1 MLKGIWDDIKDPAG
15 RQPLVMAS
23 IPPTEELELLQL
35 IADAQTTNY
44 LAAAGLTVLVI
55 EHISTL
61 PEEIEFVWK
70 SRLSL
75 WSVLYVRTR
84 YYTLVAIAIDVSF
97 MFREIPSSNVCRY
110 FILAEMITSTVESVS
125 VDSIL
130 VLRVWIL
137 YNKSRWLIYFLVPL
151 MTAEIIALL
160 TIGTL
165 SILPAKEYVHIGP
178 ILKGCYPATVPRLF
192 AFYAVPLLA
201 IATIVFLLTLYKCS
215 EHLLRTRFAARMP
228 IVTQFLRDG
237 VFLFLTILVYTA
249 VELGI
254 WFRGRPTLVEA
265 PIIPATAL
273 HAVLGARILLN
284 IKNLGTGSNVDSVS
298 TSIHLSTMSRRHRSA
313 AARARVPWYLQTG
326 EQSDGEG
333 VNEEDIH

>member
-1 MLKGIWDDIKDPAG
+1 MVLLLLQLCGARISVRKGDMIKGVWDGIKYPAG
-15 RQPLVMAS
+15 GQPIVMAS

-44 LAAAGLTVLVI
+44 LAAAGLTVLVF

-75 WSVLYVRTR
+75 WSLLYTR
-84 YYTLVAIAIDVSF
+84 YYTLVTVA
-97 MFREIPSSNVCRY
+97 EIPSSN
-110 FILAEMITSTVESVS
+110 AEMITITVAAVS

-151 MTAEIIALL
+151 MTAHFTRSL
-160 TIGTL
+160 TIGSL
-165 SILPAKEYVHIGP
+165 SILPARGGP
-178 ILKGCYPATVPRLF
+178 ILKGCYSTTVPRLF
-192 AFYAVPLLA
+192 GFYAVPLLA
-201 IATIVFLLTLYKCS
+201 IAIIMFSLTFYKCS

-237 VFLFLTILVYTA
+237 VFLFLTILVSTT

-254 WFRGRPTLVEA
+254 WIRGRQTLVEV
-265 PIIPATAL
+265 PIML

-284 IKNLGTGSNVDSVS
+284 IKNLGTGSNDESVS
-298 TSIHLSTMSRRHRSA
+298 TSIHLSTMSRRHR
-313 AARARVPWYLQTG
+313 AARAKARVPWYLQTG
-326 EQSDGEG
+326 EQSDEEG

>member
-1 MLKGIWDDIKDPAG
+1 RGARISVRKRDMLKGIWDDIKDPAG

-75 WSVLYVRTR
+75 WSVLYMR
-84 YYTLVAIAIDVSF
+84 YYTLAAVA
-97 MFREIPSSNVCRY
+97 EIPSSNS
-110 FILAEMITSTVESVS
+110 EMITSTVESVS

-137 YNKSRWLIYFLVPL
+137 YNKSRWLIYFLIPL
-151 MTAEIIALL
+151 MTGAYLDIFL

-165 SILPAKEYVHIGP
+165 SILPAKGGP
-178 ILKGCYPATVPRLF
+178 ILKGCYAATVPRLF
-192 AFYAVPLLA
+192 GFYAVPLLA
-201 IATIVFLLTLYKCS
+201 IAIIMFSLTLYKCS
-215 EHLLRTRFAARMP
+215 EHLLRAKFAVRMP

-254 WFRGRPTLVEA
+254 WMRGRPTLVEA
-265 PIIPATAL
+265 PIML

-298 TSIHLSTMSRRHRSA
+298 TSVHFSTMSRRQRSA

-326 EQSDGEG
+326 EQSDGED
-333 VNEEDIH
+333 VNEDIH

>member
-1 MLKGIWDDIKDPAG
+1 
-15 RQPLVMAS
+15 
-23 IPPTEELELLQL
+23 
-35 IADAQTTNY
+35 
-44 LAAAGLTVLVI
+44 
-55 EHISTL
+55 
-61 PEEIEFVWK
+61 
-70 SRLSL
+70 
-75 WSVLYVRTR
+75 
-84 YYTLVAIAIDVSF
+84 
-97 MFREIPSSNVCRY
+97 
-110 FILAEMITSTVESVS
+110 MITITVAALS

-160 TIGTL
+160 TIGAL
-165 SILPAKEYVHIGP
+165 SILPTKGGP
-178 ILKGCYPATVPRLF
+178 ILKGCYSTTVTRLF

-201 IATIVFLLTLYKCS
+201 IAIIMFSLTFYKCS

-237 VFLFLTILVYTA
+237 VLFLTILVSTT

-254 WFRGRPTLVEA
+254 WIRGRQTLVEV
-265 PIIPATAL
+265 PIIPAIVL

-284 IKNLGTGSNVDSVS
+284 IKNLGTGSNDESVS
-298 TSIHLSTMSRRHRSA
+298 TRIHLSTMSRRHR
-313 AARARVPWYLQTG
+313 AARAKARVPWYLQTG
-326 EQSDGEG
+326 EQSDKEG

>member
-1 MLKGIWDDIKDPAG
+1 MVLLLLNLLASDYWLSVSVRRNLFLGKRDMLKGFWDDIKDAAG
-15 RQPLVMAS
+15 GKPMVMAS
-23 IPPTEELELLQL
+23 IPPSEELLQL

-44 LAAAGLTVLVI
+44 LAV

-75 WSVLYVRTR
+75 WSVLYMR
-84 YYTLVAIAIDVSF
+84 YYTLVAVA
-97 MFREIPSSNVCRY
+97 EIPSSS
-110 FILAEMITSTVESVS
+110 AEMITSTVESVS

-151 MTAEIIALL
+151 MTGAL

-165 SILPAKEYVHIGP
+165 SILPAK
-178 ILKGCYPATVPRLF
+178 AVPRLF
-192 AFYAVPLLA
+192 GFYAVPLLA
-201 IATIVFLLTLYKCS
+201 IAIIMFSLTLYKCS
-215 EHLLRTRFAARMP
+215 EHLLRAKFAVRMP
-228 IVTQFLRDG
+228 IITQFLRDG

-254 WFRGRPTLVEA
+254 WIRGRPMLVEA
-265 PIIPATAL
+265 PIML

-284 IKNLGTGSNVDSVS
+284 IKNLGTGSDVDSVS

-333 VNEEDIH
+333 VNDEYIH

>member
-1 MLKGIWDDIKDPAG
+1 RGARISVRKWDMLKGIWDDIKDPAG
-15 RQPLVMAS
+15 RKPLVMAS

-75 WSVLYVRTR
+75 WSVLYTR
-84 YYTLVAIAIDVSF
+84 YYTLVAIA
-97 MFREIPSSNVCRY
+97 EIPSSNS
-110 FILAEMITSTVESVS
+110 EMITSTVESVS

-151 MTAEIIALL
+151 MTGALN
-160 TIGTL
+160 IGTL
-165 SILPAKEYVHIGP
+165 SILPAKGGP

-265 PIIPATAL
+265 PIML

>member
-1 MLKGIWDDIKDPAG
+1 
-15 RQPLVMAS
+15 MAS

-44 LAAAGLTVLVI
+44 LAAAGLTVLVF

-75 WSVLYVRTR
+75 WSLLYVWTR
-84 YYTLVAIAIDVSF
+84 YYTLVTVAIDVSWKS
-97 MFREIPSSNVCRY
+97 RHRTCSCRY
-110 FILAEMITSTVESVS
+110 FILAEMITITVAAVS

-160 TIGTL
+160 TIGSL
-165 SILPAKEYVHIGP
+165 SILPAK
-178 ILKGCYPATVPRLF
+178 AVPRLF
-192 AFYAVPLLA
+192 GFYAVPLLA
-201 IATIVFLLTLYKCS
+201 IAIIMFSLTFYKCS

-228 IVTQFLRDG
+228 IVAQFLRDG
-237 VFLFLTILVYTA
+237 VFLFLTILVSTT

-254 WFRGRPTLVEA
+254 WIRGRQTLVEV
-265 PIIPATAL
+265 PIIPAIVL

-284 IKNLGTGSNVDSVS
+284 IKNLGTGSNDESVS
-298 TSIHLSTMSRRHRSA
+298 TSIHLSTMSRRHR
-313 AARARVPWYLQTG
+313 AARAKAHVPWYLQTG
-326 EQSDGEG
+326 EQSDEEG